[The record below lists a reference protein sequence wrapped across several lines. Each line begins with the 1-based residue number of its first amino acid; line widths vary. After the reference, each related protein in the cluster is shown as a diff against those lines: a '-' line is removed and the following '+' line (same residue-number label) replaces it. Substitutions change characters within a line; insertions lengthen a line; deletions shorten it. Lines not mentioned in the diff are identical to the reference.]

1 VDASARIRFSDR
13 GISEA
18 RPQARR
24 RDLYG
29 REQAVTAM
37 GSPHEKRLLFIL
49 NHPVQDGSA
58 RYRIYQFLPYL
69 EAAGYR
75 CTVRPFSN
83 ASLFG
88 AIRGQRRWF
97 RKAALTAYCTAR
109 RFGDLNQVASYDLI
123 VIHREAFPFL
133 MPWMEER
140 ILNRNSKVIFSFD
153 DAIYAGHTDRSVL
166 NHPWLYKWKYGS
178 GVDNVLRRSRAVIA
192 GNSTLAEYAL
202 KFNSNVHIVP
212 TVIDLEN
219 YQAVVPRV
227 FPPRIRIGWFG
238 SNTTSPY
245 LGIALPALKRIAEKY
260 GNEVEFRFFG
270 DPSLSLGLA
279 NAKYF
284 PFCLSTE
291 VDDLRTIDVGL
302 MPMPDNE
309 WTRGK
314 CSFKAIQYMALGAPA
329 VASPVGMASDVVRHG
344 VTGFLADNEEDWFNA
359 LELLIT
365 DTKARDEM
373 SVAARRSVACNY
385 SIQVW
390 GDRFRQILDS
400 ELGVD
405 RGIEVEGAVHS

>member
-1 VDASARIRFSDR
+1 MCSQDA
-13 GISEA
+13 
-18 RPQARR
+18 
-24 RDLYG
+24 
-29 REQAVTAM
+29 
-37 GSPHEKRLLFIL
+37 KKLLFIL
-49 NHPVQDGSA
+49 NHPIQDGSA

-83 ASLFG
+83 ASLFR
-88 AIRGQRRWF
+88 AIRGRGHWL
-97 RKAALTAYCTAR
+97 RKAVLTAYCTAR
-109 RFGDLNQVASYDLI
+109 RISGLKDVTGYDLV
-123 VIHREAFPFL
+123 VIHREAFPFF

-140 ILNRNSKVIFSFD
+140 ILNRNSHVIFSFD
-153 DAIYAGHTDRSVL
+153 DAIYAGHSDRSAL
-166 NHPWLYKWKYGS
+166 NHPRLYKWKYGS

-212 TVIDLEN
+212 TVIDLET
-219 YQAVVPRV
+219 YKAQVPRV

-238 SNTTSPY
+238 SNTTSSY
-245 LGIALPALKRIAEKY
+245 LRIVLPALKKVEEKY
-260 GNEVEFRFFG
+260 GSEVEFRFFG
-270 DPSLSLGLA
+270 DPAISLGLA

-284 PFCLSTE
+284 PFCLATE
-291 VDDLRTIDVGL
+291 VEDLRTIDVGL

-329 VASPVGMASDVVRHG
+329 IASPVGMASDVVQHG
-344 VTGFLADNEEDWFNA
+344 VTGFLANTEDEWFKA

-365 DTKARDEM
+365 DNQTRDTM
-373 SVAARRSVACNY
+373 SIAARRSVESHY

-390 GDRFRQILDS
+390 GDRVRQILDH

-405 RGIEVEGAVHS
+405 RVVELEGAVRS